1 MIGQDVDST
10 IADGELW
17 VRTRKARNFTHWSLK
32 QDRFY
37 ATNVTHNALP
47 PGVYE
52 SEEDENSNAYLR
64 EIEFP
69 SDELISMAGTPISYV
84 LGQIDNFQ
92 KKLPL
97 FTRLKLVYKRGI
109 LFYGPAGCGKTS
121 MIRLIANEV
130 IKGGGIVVS
139 ISNLSN
145 DQTALLKL
153 RQIEPER
160 QVLAIF
166 EDIEKLM
173 GTDEHASDL
182 LSFLDGEKQ
191 IGNIISIA
199 TTNKPDILEDR
210 LLKRPG
216 RFDVIIGLNPPIA
229 EARRQYL
236 ERLFQDFE
244 HGLDMDKVVA
254 DTEGLGLAHLR
265 EVAVSVVCL
274 DQPYEETIKRLKGNI
289 KEQIKVPKV
298 GQKCTTGFTLG
309 FTQEKSDDKQIG

>member
-1 MIGQDVDST
+1 MNNVDAT
-10 IADGELW
+10 ISDRGLW
-17 VRTRKARNFTHWSLK
+17 IKTQKPKNFTHWSLK

-37 ATNVTHNALP
+37 ATNVTHDTLP
-47 PGVYE
+47 AGVYE
-52 SEEDENSNAYLR
+52 SDKDENDNVYLR

-69 SDELISMAGTPISYV
+69 SDELITMADTPIPYI
-84 LGQIDNFQ
+84 LEQIESFQ
-92 KKLPL
+92 KKSSL
-97 FTRLKLVYKRGI
+97 FNRLGLVYKRGI

-121 MIRLIANEV
+121 LIRLIVNEV
-130 IKGGGIVVS
+130 IKSGGIILSVS
-139 ISNLSN
+139 DLGN

-153 RQIEPER
+153 RQIEPTR

-166 EDIEKLM
+166 EDIEKFM
-173 GTDEHASDL
+173 IREETASDL

-191 IGNIISIA
+191 IGNIISLA

-216 RFDVIIGLNPPIA
+216 RFDVIVGLNPPVA

-236 ERLFQDFE
+236 SRLFKDFE
-244 HGLDMDKVVA
+244 HGLDIEKLVS

-265 EVAVSVVCL
+265 EVVVSVVCL
-274 DQPYEETIKRLKGNI
+274 GQLYEDTIRRLKGNI
-289 KEQIKVPKV
+289 KEQIKAPKV

-309 FTQEKSDDKQIG
+309 FTPEKEAVVAEVK